1 MKIILLQDVAGLGQ
15 KGEIKEVKN
24 GYALNFLIPNN
35 LAKIATPVLIEQ
47 WKKQQEKIKKEK
59 EFKEEKAREIKKL
72 LEKNVLEIPLKFS
85 KQGKEAY
92 DSVNKKRIVE
102 ELKKQNIEIKEQ
114 GIILEKSIKEEGIYE
129 IPINLTSQIQA
140 KVKIKVIPLKE

>member
-1 MKIILLQDVAGLGQ
+1 
-15 KGEIKEVKN
+15 
-24 GYALNFLIPNN
+24 
-35 LAKIATPVLIEQ
+35 
-47 WKKQQEKIKKEK
+47 
-59 EFKEEKAREIKKL
+59 
-72 LEKNVLEIPLKFS
+72 LEIPLKFS